1 MGPSKL
7 MMPRD
12 SVPAV
17 HTPQRGGT
25 SGGVTVAPN
34 SGKAS
39 GAGWRLGRT
48 EQVRVSG
55 SVWEVAVAE
64 PSSVLSPQPRGSFLA
79 AAVKDGGGMQC
90 P

>member
-7 MMPRD
+7 IDDAERL
-12 SVPAV
+12 SACCA
-17 HTPQRGGT
+17 HATAGWNLR
-25 SGGVTVAPN
+25 GVTMAPN

-64 PSSVLSPQPRGSFLA
+64 PSSVLSREGVS
-79 AAVKDGGGMQC
+79 
-90 P
+90 